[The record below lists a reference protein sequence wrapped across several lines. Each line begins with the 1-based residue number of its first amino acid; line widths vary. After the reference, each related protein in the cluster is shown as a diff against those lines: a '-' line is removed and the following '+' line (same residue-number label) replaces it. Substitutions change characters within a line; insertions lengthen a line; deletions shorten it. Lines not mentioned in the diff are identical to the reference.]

1 MAFLTQYELVVID
14 EALQVTAQHRNTPHF
29 MSTLMTFMEPWNR
42 LYAVTVESVPT
53 DVSCLPVPGVNADAA
68 TLRTDFGHV
77 EVC

>member
-1 MAFLTQYELVVID
+1 
-14 EALQVTAQHRNTPHF
+14 
-29 MSTLMTFMEPWNR
+29 MEPWNR